1 MQPSENLDLIVYMKD
16 IKNRPIL
23 LSIIAGILIGFSYI
37 PGPIFLSWIAFIPLF
52 YLLTGSASLKKII
65 FGTWITQFLL
75 TLIGFHWIG
84 YTISEFG
91 QMPAWVGYAGLLGFC
106 AFANTHFIVAA
117 VIYRKTI
124 RRHSTLSLSWFALL
138 FVSLEIFF
146 PMIFPWS
153 MGYTWMPTF
162 LPIKQLAD
170 TIGVYGLSI
179 ITVLINVWIYAL
191 IELKEKKKL
200 ILIGIGSFTLLNMV
214 GLVKERMWQ
223 GSDRT
228 LRALVVQANIGNL
241 LKYKAEKEGK
251 FQTEIINE
259 YIAMTTEALKD
270 EKVDLIVWPE
280 TAMPIFLNLGRMDS
294 AHTKRIAD
302 ITRIYN
308 AEIFTGTYSYKGE
321 DIFNSIAYISN
332 QGLVTHLYSKSIL
345 LAFGEYFPGTEHS
358 PFLKNLVEKIVPAV
372 SHFARGPGPSVF
384 KTQPNF
390 IVGPQV
396 CYEGL
401 DTFYNQKIVKQGAH
415 ILINVTNDSWF
426 GSTFEPH
433 QHLHMTL
440 ARAIEYRRPMIRSTN
455 TGISTTIT
463 ASGKILEQ
471 SPINQK
477 WSKIYEIP
485 LLVNPGQ
492 SIYGITA
499 SLQAYLLL
507 LVTALV
513 GIYGKKRKHF

>member
-1 MQPSENLDLIVYMKD
+1 MKY
-16 IKNRPIL
+16 ITERPLL
-23 LSIIAGILIGFSYI
+23 LSLIAGVLIGFSYI

-52 YLLTGSASLKKII
+52 YLLTSKASLKKII
-65 FGTWITQFLL
+65 LGTWITQFLL

-91 QMPAWVGYAGLLGFC
+91 RMPAWIGYAGLVGFC
-106 AFANTHFIVAA
+106 CFANTHFVLAA
-117 VIYRKTI
+117 IIYRKTVT
-124 RRHSTLSLSWFALL
+124 RHTSLSLIWFSLL
-138 FVSLEIFF
+138 FVTLEIFY
-146 PMIFPWS
+146 PMIFPWT
-153 MGYTWMPTF
+153 MGYTWMPSF
-162 LPIKQLAD
+162 FPIKQLAD
-170 TIGVYGLSI
+170 TVGVYGLSI
-179 ITVLINVWIYAL
+179 ITVLINLWLYTL
-191 IELKEKKKL
+191 IQAKEKKKL
-200 ILIGIGSFTLLNMV
+200 AIIGLGVFVFLNILGFI
-214 GLVKERMWQ
+214 KEQMWQ

-228 LRALVVQANIGNL
+228 LKALVVQANIGNL

-259 YIAMTTEALKD
+259 YISMTMEALKD
-270 EKVDLIVWPE
+270 KKVDLIVWPE

-308 AEIFTGTYSYKGE
+308 AEIFTGTYSYQGE

-358 PFLKNLVEKIVPAV
+358 KYFKDLVEKIIPAV

-401 DTFYNQKIVKQGAH
+401 DTFYNQKIVKQGAN

-433 QHLHMTL
+433 QHMHMTL
-440 ARAIEYRRPMIRSTN
+440 SRAIEYRRPMIRSTN
-455 TGISTTIT
+455 TGISAAIT
-463 ASGKILEQ
+463 ASGKILEE
-471 SPINQK
+471 SPINEK
-477 WSKIYEIP
+477 WTKIYEIP
-485 LLVNPGQ
+485 LIVQPGQ
-492 SIYGITA
+492 SIYGLTA
-499 SLQAYLLL
+499 SLQSYLLL
-507 LVTALV
+507 LLTALL
-513 GIYGKKRKHF
+513 GILGRKKEYF